1 MQQKKSLKSKKLSG
15 AKGRLLEY
23 LDYKGIKK
31 ADFYRATSLGN
42 GFLDKNDNIGSDNI
56 EIIVSKFPDLNLSW
70 LVTGNGEML
79 SKSDEGCVLTQTFLE
94 KISSSF
100 EKSNEGMLA
109 IIGQNGE
116 VIKINA
122 DIVKQNSE
130 LIRQHA
136 EAMQVIQKLSE
147 KLL

>member
-1 MQQKKSLKSKKLSG
+1 MQQKRSLKSKNLSG

-23 LDYKGIKK
+23 LDCKDIKK
-31 ADFYRATSLGN
+31 AEFYRTTGLAN

-56 EIIVSKFPDLNLSW
+56 EIIVSKYPEINLSW

-79 SKSDEGCVLTQTFLE
+79 VKNDGGCVLTQTFLE

-109 IIGQNGE
+109 IIGQNGQ

-122 DIVKQNSE
+122 DIIKQNSE

-136 EAMQVIQKLSE
+136 EAMAIIQKLSE